1 MLAACCLPLAAWS
14 LEPVALRVFQPFEE
28 LFTAGQVT
36 GRQRAMV
43 LSEPWQQVIVFNS
56 FSFHTFP
63 YPALLVEGSLPAH
76 LLFSPVEIDLYLCL
90 VVS

>member
-1 MLAACCLPLAAWS
+1 MACALLVNFFFACAP
-14 LEPVALRVFQPFEE
+14 EPIKKFV
-28 LFTAGQVT
+28 TAGKIR
-36 GRQRAMV
+36 GRQCAMV